1 VTATQPVIA
10 AAVQATPVFLDREA
24 TVDKAVGLIA
34 EAADNGARLIVLP
47 EAFVPTYP
55 DWVWRA
61 RPWTDGWY
69 GRLLENS
76 VTLPS
81 PASDALGRA
90 ARAAGAYVCI
100 GINERDPD
108 GATLFNTVVYFGPDG
123 TLIGKHRKL
132 MPTGGERLVWGMGD
146 GSTLPVFATP
156 FGRLGG
162 LTCWENYMPLAR
174 YAMYA
179 QHIDIWCAPTW
190 DNSDVWVSTLRH
202 IAKEG
207 RVYVL
212 GVAPLLRGSDVPAD
226 LPGRDDMY
234 GGEEDW
240 LSRGFSTIVA
250 PDGEILAGPLVGQ
263 EGILYAELDA
273 AIARESRMQFDPV
286 GHYARSDVFQ
296 LVVDGGHRTAARGV
310 AQEMNTHQTG
320 AMTSTP
326 ELPELHQR
334 SVEHFGQ
341 LVQQVREDQWDE
353 STPCEEWSV
362 RELVNH
368 VAGENVWAPPLFAG
382 QTVAD
387 VGDRFDGDLLGADP
401 GAAWKSGAAEAIA
414 AVHEPGAMDR
424 TVHLSF
430 GDFPGHEY
438 AMQLF
443 ADMLIHGWDLARA
456 IGADERLDP
465 ELVAAL
471 AVWFSGVADGYREVG
486 AIGPRPNV
494 PEQADAQTKLLA
506 DFGRQA

>member
-1 VTATQPVIA
+1 MTATQPVTA

-24 TVDKAVGLIA
+24 TIDKAVSLIA
-34 EAADNGARLIVLP
+34 EAAENGARLIVFP
-47 EAFVPTYP
+47 ETFVPTYP

-61 RPWTDGWY
+61 PPWSDGWY
-69 GRLLENS
+69 GHLLANS
-76 VTLPS
+76 VALPS
-81 PASDALGRA
+81 PASDALASAARA
-90 ARAAGAYVCI
+90 ARAYVSI
-100 GINERDPD
+100 GINERDSD
-108 GATLFNTVVYFGPDG
+108 GATLFNTQVYFGPDG

-190 DNSDVWVSTLRH
+190 DNSDVWVPTLRH

-212 GVAPLLRGSDVPAD
+212 GVAPMLRGSDVPAD

-234 GGEEDW
+234 GGDDDW
-240 LSRGFSTIVA
+240 MSRGFSTIVA
-250 PDGEILAGPLVGQ
+250 PDGKILAGPLVEQ

-273 AIARESRMQFDPV
+273 AKARESRMQFDPV
-286 GHYARSDVFQ
+286 GHYARSDVFH
-296 LVVDGGHRTAARGV
+296 LVVDSGQRMAVRGV
-310 AQEMNTHQTG
+310 APAVNSDQTG
-320 AMTSTP
+320 TMTSTP
-326 ELPELHQR
+326 EVPELHKR
-334 SVEHFGQ
+334 AVERFGQ
-341 LVQQVREDQWDE
+341 LVQQVTDDQWDK
-353 STPCEEWSV
+353 STPCEDWSV

-368 VAGENVWAPPLFAG
+368 VAGENYWTQPLFAG
-382 QTVAD
+382 QTVDD
-387 VGDRFDGDLLGADP
+387 VGDRFEGDVLGTDP
-401 GAAWKSGAAEAIA
+401 VAGWKTGAAEAIA
-414 AVHEPGAMDR
+414 AVQEPGAMDR

-430 GDFPGHEY
+430 GDFPGREY

-443 ADMLIHGWDLARA
+443 ADMVIHGWDLARA

-465 ELVAAL
+465 ELVTAL
-471 AVWFSGVADGYREVG
+471 AAWFSGVADVYRAGG
-486 AIGPRPNV
+486 AVARRPDV
-494 PEQADAQTKLLA
+494 PEDADAQTKLLA
-506 DFGRQA
+506 EFGRLA